1 MKVGSKR
8 RRSKAQI
15 QEEKNQDYKRKALI
29 EDKLKAFDDM
39 AKQVQK
45 MNRQLSTQTA
55 KLAAVD

>member
-39 AKQVQK
+39 TKQVQK
-45 MNRQLSTQTA
+45 MNRELSSQSA

>member
-39 AKQVQK
+39 TKQVQK
-45 MNRQLSTQTA
+45 INRQLSTQTA